1 MSTWFPDFRPRYSLY
16 VDLRTEFTRTDFNLI
31 EVHLIESLRPS
42 RRQETYVD
50 FIGTPPGDLLNGVR
64 LTEVHDLTRG
74 TYKLVGRLL
83 DHRGASIA
91 LKIVIVDIRAS
102 EVVSLKFAR

>member
-1 MSTWFPDFRPRYSLY
+1 MSFLDIFGPRYTLY
-16 VDLRTEFTRTDFNLI
+16 IDLKTDIARTDFSWV
-31 EVHLIESLRPS
+31 EVHLSESLRPS

-64 LTEVHDLTRG
+64 LTEVHDMTRG

-91 LKIVIVDIRAS
+91 LKIVIVDIRAN